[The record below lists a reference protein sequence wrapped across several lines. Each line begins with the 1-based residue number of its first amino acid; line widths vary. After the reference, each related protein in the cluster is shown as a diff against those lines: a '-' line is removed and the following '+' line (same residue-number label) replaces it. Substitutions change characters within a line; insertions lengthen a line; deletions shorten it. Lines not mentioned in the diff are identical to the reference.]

1 MFLLLI
7 PEILVFGLPSEISL
21 GEKQKKGV
29 TAVTPRYTI
38 NRWLIDIDCKHAL
51 QPLQST
57 FELGVLL
64 AKVADF
70 LILILNAACQAHG

>member
-1 MFLLLI
+1 MV
-7 PEILVFGLPSEISL
+7 VFGLPSEISL

-38 NRWLIDIDCKHAL
+38 NRWLIDIDGKHAL

-64 AKVADF
+64 AKVAYLF
-70 LILILNAACQAHG
+70 LLILNLSCQAHG